1 MEDIFLFL
9 RDDAGGWVF
18 LERTVS
24 LLLAHLK
31 MKRNL
36 SDWATREWIMSL
48 EFFMVEVVAVGPK
61 VSFPPC
67 PFSSGRQ
74 WLKS

>member
-9 RDDAGGWVF
+9 RDDAGSWVF

-36 SDWATREWIMSL
+36 DEWSIPRKDCEPGIPS
-48 EFFMVEVVAVGPK
+48 EVVTVEPKANCYPGP
-61 VSFPPC
+61 
-67 PFSSGRQ
+67 SSRRQ
-74 WLKS
+74 

>member
-1 MEDIFLFL
+1 MEDIFLLL

-31 MKRNL
+31 VKRNP
-36 SDWATREWIMSL
+36 SEWSVPRMTHEPGIPY
-48 EFFMVEVVAVGPK
+48 AG
-61 VSFPPC
+61 
-67 PFSSGRQ
+67 G
-74 WLKS
+74 

>member
-36 SDWATREWIMSL
+36 DEWSIPRKDHEPGIPSD
-48 EFFMVEVVAVGPK
+48 VVTV
-61 VSFPPC
+61 
-67 PFSSGRQ
+67 
-74 WLKS
+74 

>member
-24 LLLAHLK
+24 LLLSHLK

-36 SDWATREWIMSL
+36 DEWSIPRKDRERGIPS
-48 EFFMVEVVAVGPK
+48 EVVTV
-61 VSFPPC
+61 
-67 PFSSGRQ
+67 
-74 WLKS
+74 